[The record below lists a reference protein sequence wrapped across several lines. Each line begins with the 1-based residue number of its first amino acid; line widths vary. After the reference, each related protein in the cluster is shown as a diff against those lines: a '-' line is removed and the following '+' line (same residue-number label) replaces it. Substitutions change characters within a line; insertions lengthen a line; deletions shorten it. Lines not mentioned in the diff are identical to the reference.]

1 MSKFGSILW
10 SSAFLLKY
18 WLFLYRLVVFCLS
31 SHGWSCGFNPY
42 SSHKGAQPDQKIAVI
57 CGATWLLI
65 LKQNRMPVGPQALFF
80 EVSGVLWRDLALTDR
95 AAGRSEAPALFLKL
109 LKKWTKPTGLILV
122 QKAWRVKYYER
133 NTADT
138 AFQKVH
144 LQCTDFIFV
153 NKHSSLVL
161 SSL

>member
-1 MSKFGSILW
+1 MSKFGYILW

-18 WLFLYRLVVFCLS
+18 WLFLYSLVVFCLS
-31 SHGWSCGFNPY
+31 CHDWSCGFNPN
-42 SSHKGAQPDQKIAVI
+42 SSPRTAIVWSGCAPI

-80 EVSGVLWRDLALTDR
+80 EVSGVLWRDLAVTDR
-95 AAGRSEAPALFLKL
+95 AAGCSEAPALFLKL
-109 LKKWTKPTGLILV
+109 LKKWAKPTGLILV

-144 LQCTDFIFV
+144 LQCTDFFV